1 MSDNAELIPVVGT
14 AGLVLEADTADTVPA
29 VDLAD
34 STQIAVD
41 RQQLLLPLEADTV
54 SSPWQGQRRLA
65 EVAAVASAEVGSADL
80 DPEARAAS
88 S

>member
-1 MSDNAELIPVVGT
+1 MSDTADSNSVGGT
-14 AGLVLEADTADTVPA
+14 ADLVLEADTADTVPA
-29 VDLAD
+29 VALAG
-34 STQIAVD
+34 SIQIAVD
-41 RQQLLLPLEADTV
+41 RQLRLSLEAGVV

-65 EVAAVASAEVGSADL
+65 EAAAVASAEVESAGP